1 MKRPWSLLSQTLLL
15 LLLSGIGATAWVSRE
30 RIGDVLANLQTPAG
44 GKPEASGKASN
55 GSTGKAS
62 NGNRRGAAPVIAAG
76 VSSQRNDA
84 VVAAIGTARALKS
97 VTLFAKSE
105 GEIMSFAIS
114 AGDPIEQGQTLV
126 QLDATK
132 AELAVDLAK
141 KTLED
146 ARQKLQRAEYLKSRN
161 VNSGAGVEDATITVE
176 RAELEVRQA
185 EEELRDKTLSAP
197 FAGVVGIPKVE
208 AGDRITP
215 ATELVTLDDRSQLL
229 VEFPVAEKFLAR
241 IKIGDEVSATT
252 PSYPRRT
259 FSGRLAYIDSRV
271 DPVSR
276 TIMVRA
282 IIPNGEDLLRPGMSF
297 SIEMSLPGDTYP
309 AVPEL
314 ALQWSQGESYVWRID
329 GNVVRKIVV
338 ESVQRMNAIILVKG
352 PLTTGDLIVVEGV
365 QRLRDG
371 IEVTYEHPDGLAA
384 PGSARE
390 KGGGPATGPIPA
402 ATDQPVKPRRSA
414 RTQTERRG

>member
-1 MKRPWSLLSQTLLL
+1 LKRPWSLLSQTLLL

-44 GKPEASGKASN
+44 GEPETAGKASN
-55 GSTGKAS
+55 GS
-62 NGNRRGAAPVIAAG
+62 RRGAAPIITARVAN
-76 VSSQRNDA
+76 QRNDE

-114 AGDPIEQGQTLV
+114 TGDPIKQGQTLV

-146 ARQKLQRAEYLKSRN
+146 ARQKLKRAQYLKSRN
-161 VNSGAGVEDATITVE
+161 VNSGASVEDATIAVE

-241 IKIGDEVSATT
+241 IKIGDAVSATT

-259 FSGRLAYIDSRV
+259 FTGRLGYIDSRV

-282 IIPNGEDLLRPGMSF
+282 VIPNPDDLLRPGMSF
-297 SIEMSLPGDTYP
+297 AIEMPLPGDTYP

-314 ALQWSQGESYVWRID
+314 ALQWSRGESYVWRID

-338 ESVQRMNAIILVKG
+338 ETIRRMNAIILVEG

-371 IEVTYEHPDGLAA
+371 TEVTYEEPDGRVG
-384 PGSARE
+384 PGTAYEQDSS
-390 KGGGPATGPIPA
+390 PASGPIPA
-402 ATDQPVKPRRSA
+402 ATQEPVKRRRSA

>member
-1 MKRPWSLLSQTLLL
+1 M
-15 LLLSGIGATAWVSRE
+15 SRE
-30 RIGDVLANLQTPAG
+30 RIGEALANLQTPAG
-44 GKPEASGKASN
+44 GSPETANKASRK
-55 GSTGKAS
+55 SS
-62 NGNRRGAAPVIAAG
+62 RGAAPVIAAH
-76 VSSQRNDA
+76 VASQRNDE

-105 GEIMSFAIS
+105 GEIMSFAIA
-114 AGDPIEQGQTLV
+114 AGDLIQEGQTLV

-146 ARQKLQRAEYLKSRN
+146 ARQKLERAKYLKQRN

-215 ATELVTLDDRSQLL
+215 ATELITLDDRSQLL
-229 VEFPVAEKFLAR
+229 VQFPIAEKFLAR
-241 IKIGDEVSATT
+241 IKVGDEVTATT
-252 PSYPRRT
+252 PSYARKKFT
-259 FSGRLAYIDSRV
+259 GRLGFIDSRV

-282 IIPNGEDLLRPGMSF
+282 VIPNTDDLLRPGMSF
-297 SIEMSLPGDTYP
+297 AIELALPGETYP

-329 GNVVRKIVV
+329 AYGK
-338 ESVQRMNAIILVKG
+338 
-352 PLTTGDLIVVEGV
+352 
-365 QRLRDG
+365 
-371 IEVTYEHPDGLAA
+371 
-384 PGSARE
+384 
-390 KGGGPATGPIPA
+390 
-402 ATDQPVKPRRSA
+402 
-414 RTQTERRG
+414 